1 MQGIRKVKKIV
12 DGFFSL
18 SDREFD
24 ADHEYMPFAVFENLY
39 PITKSE
45 KPRSTLKS
53 EKIKFSNKCL

>member
-1 MQGIRKVKKIV
+1 VKKIV